1 MPSLPPSF
9 PARSQHYGPERGLFG
24 RTITV
29 WLREPD
35 GSVSQRPVIMRLFES
50 NSVDSLYQDV
60 ELHDGDVLLGVGKA
74 FNNVYHQFT
83 VGRGWCAW
91 GGGQRW

>member
-1 MPSLPPSF
+1 MGLGAHTQTGQCDMPSLPPSP

-29 WLREPD
+29 WLR
-35 GSVSQRPVIMRLFES
+35 GQSQRPVIMRLFES
-50 NSVDSLYQDV
+50 KSVDSLYQDV

-74 FNNVYHQFT
+74 FNHN
-83 VGRGWCAW
+83 
-91 GGGQRW
+91 